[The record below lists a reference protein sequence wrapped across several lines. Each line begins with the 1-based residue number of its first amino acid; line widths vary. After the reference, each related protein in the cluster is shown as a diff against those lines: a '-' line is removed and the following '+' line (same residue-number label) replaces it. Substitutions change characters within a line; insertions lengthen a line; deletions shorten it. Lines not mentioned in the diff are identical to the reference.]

1 LLGIQ
6 NQMSSNPHKAEF
18 NGAPCA
24 YFDGM
29 LNYFNLHEKEFKAKW
44 DNQHWNGPCV
54 FIITNLG

>member
-1 LLGIQ
+1 
-6 NQMSSNPHKAEF
+6 MSSNPHKAEF